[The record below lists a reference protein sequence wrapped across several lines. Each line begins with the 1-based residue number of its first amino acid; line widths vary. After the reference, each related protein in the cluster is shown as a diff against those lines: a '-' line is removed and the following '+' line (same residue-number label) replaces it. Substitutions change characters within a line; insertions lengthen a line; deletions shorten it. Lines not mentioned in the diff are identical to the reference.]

1 MVVAA
6 RWACVVAFK
15 SIALWDMPTWVQAVK
30 NSYDTGGTASILTA
44 AKEPDV
50 LFLDDVGAEQGN
62 QPWLSD
68 LYYQIINSRYVAQQT
83 IVATTNLTAGELLAR
98 YQRAA
103 DRLLEITG
111 LPIQMDG
118 QSYRQLR
125 LAGEV

>member
-1 MVVAA
+1 
-6 RWACVVAFK
+6 
-15 SIALWDMPTWVQAVK
+15 MPTWVQAVK

-83 IVATTNLTAGELLAR
+83 IVATTNLTASGLLAR
-98 YQRAA
+98 YPRAA

-111 LPIQMDG
+111 PPIQMDG